1 MELLR
6 WMQRDSV
13 PRGEVTYSAVIS
25 LLDDM
30 GKHELID
37 ELYQQALRDGFFSP
51 WVKRTRQL
59 DVRGMPL
66 AVAKVALKMVSTP
79 LHSLSLQCLSST

>member
-1 MELLR
+1 M
-6 WMQRDSV
+6 
-13 PRGEVTYSAVIS
+13 PAGEVTYSTVIT
-25 LLDDM
+25 LLDNM

-37 ELYQQALRDGFFSP
+37 ELYLQALRDGFFSP

-66 AVAKVALKMVSTP
+66 SCAKVALKMVK
-79 LHSLSLQCLSST
+79 